1 MDEIKKARQVGDQH
15 PSKPWVWT
23 EYKPGK
29 FDWRPIKGKK
39 ASTDSSG
46 GSEEDDDDNGTSG
59 GAKKTPSKP
68 SSAQIAG
75 AKAKAGKPMDSQ
87 QLLVW
92 AQKTSDDNLL
102 KVANSKNG
110 NAQMRMIAYKQLE
123 SRGFDMT
130 QVDTSGTL
138 GQLMKM
144 TGKTN
149 SKGSN
154 SGFVKFTDADLKNY
168 SVDDKNNAWIKT
180 IDGADLVVSKT
191 SDGKFLAGKYSHDG
205 SEDDEQT
212 FDSLEEAM
220 SAYEEK
226 VAPTNQTASVDI
238 DDDSDGGTDG
248 VNITEKWYLDK
259 SDDRVKKMFNLK
271 TKEGRIKYD
280 QFVYRMKKK
289 EKDYKNPVEVVQDLN
304 EQYLEFL
311 DNDEQ
316 RFMISAGGAGIGK
329 SYGFNKMAEL
339 LNMKPF
345 EEGDSPGDGDYDIF
359 EAPDVNS
366 GKQLLNILKAH
377 NGKIIVFDDND
388 KVLKRADCASVMKKA
403 TATTGKRIVG
413 DPDDIKQNFEFTGR
427 IIIMTNKDLSQLAE
441 NEDTKAIISRAMMVS
456 EIYMTVPE
464 TIEVMESRYQDY
476 EFKQAPRLEDESE
489 DKKEREE
496 ILNLI
501 KKNQKNIDP
510 SQFTTRT
517 FQEILINKRKVDNAN
532 EKRKNPAFASLIG
545 TKNKDWKEVALGVLT
560 KAAMNDFGGDNEDT
574 FEKAEDEELEAA
586 EDLILKGDAT
596 DDGVDYEE
604 SDEEEEM
611 DEVTKAEM
619 LLLGD
624 DYGTF
629 EKAEFSEKQRKKLAK
644 KKEAMPDGS
653 YPIRNA
659 SDLSNAIQAFG
670 RAKNPKATKAWIKKR
685 AKELGKEDMLP
696 ETWKANTNDFF
707 GEDMDLQK
715 AQDILGLGSG
725 IMG

>member
-1 MDEIKKARQVGDQH
+1 MAKKEETIEKAVSRQVGDTH
-15 PSKPWVWT
+15 PNGKWVWT

-39 ASTDSSG
+39 AQQSGDGSSSG
-46 GSEEDDDDNGTSG
+46 GEDD
-59 GAKKTPSKP
+59 GATKKTPSKP
-68 SSAQIAG
+68 SASQIAG
-75 AKAKAGKPMDSQ
+75 AKAKAGKPMNSQ

-110 NAQMRMIAYKQLE
+110 NAQMRKIAYDALE
-123 SRGFDMT
+123 QRGFDMS

-138 GQLMKM
+138 AQIMKM
-144 TGKTN
+144 TGK
-149 SKGSN
+149 KGAAAT
-154 SGFVKFTDADLKNY
+154 SG
-168 SVDDKNNAWIKT
+168 DDDEDTVAT
-180 IDGADLVVSKT
+180 AAEGAD
-191 SDGKFLAGKYSHDG
+191 
-205 SEDDEQT
+205 
-212 FDSLEEAM
+212 
-220 SAYEEK
+220 
-226 VAPTNQTASVDI
+226 VDI
-238 DDDSDGGTDG
+238 DGNEEEDGDPSKPGFQ
-248 VNITEKWYLDK
+248 ITEKWYLDK
-259 SDDRVKKMFNLK
+259 NDDRVKKAFNLK

-280 QFVYRMKKK
+280 QFVYKMKKK

-403 TATTGKRIVG
+403 TATTGRRVVG
-413 DPDDIKQNFEFTGR
+413 DPDDVKQNFEFTGR
-427 IIIMTNKDLSQLAE
+427 IIIMTNKDLAALSE
-441 NEDTKAIISRAMMVS
+441 SEDTKAIISRAMMVS

-476 EFKQAPRLEDESE
+476 EFPSAPRLDDEAA
-489 DKKEREE
+489 DKKERDE
-496 ILNLI
+496 IMNLI

-517 FQEILINKRKVDNAN
+517 FQEILTNKRKVDKAN
-532 EKRKNPAFASLIG
+532 EKRSNPAFAALIG
-545 TKNKDWKEVALGVLT
+545 SKNKDWKEVALGVLT
-560 KAAMNDFGGDNEDT
+560 KAAMNDFGGVEPSDELLKAEEVL
-574 FEKAEDEELEAA
+574 FEKGECPE
-586 EDLILKGDAT
+586 
-596 DDGVDYEE
+596 DDGVDYTVDEP
-604 SDEEEEM
+604 EEEI
-611 DEVTKAEM
+611 
-619 LLLGD
+619 D
-624 DYGTF
+624 DV
-629 EKAEFSEKQRKKLAK
+629 EKAEEVLFDEDDTDIFKADFSEKERKKLAK

-653 YPIRNA
+653 FPIRNT
-659 SDLSNAIQAFG
+659 SDLKNAIQAVG
-670 RAKNPKATKAWIKKR
+670 RAKDPDKAKAWIKKR
-685 AKELGKEDMLP
+685 AKALGKEDLLP
-696 ETWKANTNDFF
+696 DTWKAEDVLNF
-707 GEDMDLQK
+707 GEEDMDLQK
-715 AQDILGLGSG
+715 AESILFSK
-725 IMG
+725 

>member
-1 MDEIKKARQVGDQH
+1 M
-15 PSKPWVWT
+15 
-23 EYKPGK
+23 
-29 FDWRPIKGKK
+29 
-39 ASTDSSG
+39 
-46 GSEEDDDDNGTSG
+46 N
-59 GAKKTPSKP
+59 
-68 SSAQIAG
+68 
-75 AKAKAGKPMDSQ
+75 SQ

-110 NAQMRMIAYKQLE
+110 NAQMRKIAYDALE
-123 SRGFDMT
+123 ARGFDMS

-138 GQLMKM
+138 AQLMKM
-144 TGKTN
+144 TGK
-149 SKGSN
+149 GSPKAPTT
-154 SGFVKFTDADLKNY
+154 G
-168 SVDDKNNAWIKT
+168 DD
-180 IDGADLVVSKT
+180 
-191 SDGKFLAGKYSHDG
+191 
-205 SEDDEQT
+205 DDEVDVADT
-212 FDSLEEAM
+212 NEEA
-220 SAYEEK
+220 E
-226 VAPTNQTASVDI
+226 VDI
-238 DDDSDGGTDG
+238 DDDSDGDSDG
-248 VNITEKWYLDK
+248 IKITEKWYLDK
-259 SDDRVKKMFNLK
+259 NDDRVKKMFNLK

-289 EKDYKNPVEVVQDLN
+289 EKDYKDPVEVVQDLN

-403 TATTGKRIVG
+403 TATTGRRIVG

-427 IIIMTNKDLSQLAE
+427 IIIMTNKDLSQLSE

-464 TIEVMESRYQDY
+464 TIQVMESRYQDY
-476 EFKQAPRLEDESE
+476 EFKQAPRLDDEGE
-489 DKKEREE
+489 DKKERDE
-496 ILNLI
+496 ILSLI

-510 SQFTTRT
+510 AQFTTRT
-517 FQEILINKRKVDNAN
+517 FQEILVNKRKVDNAN
-532 EKRKNPAFASLIG
+532 EKRSNPAFAALIG

-560 KAAMNDFGGDNEDT
+560 KAAMNDIEGSSEDT
-574 FEKAEDEELEAA
+574 FEKGEDDELEKAEDI
-586 EDLILKGDAT
+586 ILGDEFEKGDSA
-596 DDGVDYEE
+596 DDGVDYTVD
-604 SDEEEEM
+604 DEEEEDM
-611 DEVTKAEM
+611 DEVTKAEL

-624 DYGTF
+624 DYGVF
-629 EKAEFSEKQRKKLAK
+629 EKAEFSEKQRKSLAK

-653 YPIRNA
+653 FPIRNT
-659 SDLSNAIQAFG
+659 SDLKNAIQAVG
-670 RAKNPKATKAWIKKR
+670 RAKDQAKAKAWIKKR
-685 AKELGKEDMLP
+685 AKALGKEDLLP
-696 ETWKANTNDFF
+696 DTWKANTNDFF

-715 AQDILGLGSG
+715 AQSILGIGSG

>member
-1 MDEIKKARQVGDQH
+1 MAKKEETIEKAVSRQVGDTH
-15 PSKPWVWT
+15 PNGKWVWT

-39 ASTDSSG
+39 AQQSGDGSSSG
-46 GSEEDDDDNGTSG
+46 GEDD
-59 GAKKTPSKP
+59 GATKKTPSKP
-68 SSAQIAG
+68 SASQIAG
-75 AKAKAGKPMDSQ
+75 AKAKAGKPMNSQ

-110 NAQMRMIAYKQLE
+110 NAQMRKIAYDALE
-123 SRGFDMT
+123 QRGFDMS

-138 GQLMKM
+138 AQLMKM
-144 TGKTN
+144 TGK
-149 SKGSN
+149 KGAAAT
-154 SGFVKFTDADLKNY
+154 SG
-168 SVDDKNNAWIKT
+168 DDDEDTVAT
-180 IDGADLVVSKT
+180 AAEGAD
-191 SDGKFLAGKYSHDG
+191 
-205 SEDDEQT
+205 
-212 FDSLEEAM
+212 
-220 SAYEEK
+220 
-226 VAPTNQTASVDI
+226 VDI
-238 DDDSDGGTDG
+238 DGNEEEDGDPSKPGFQ
-248 VNITEKWYLDK
+248 ITEKWYLDK
-259 SDDRVKKMFNLK
+259 NDDRVKKAFNLK

-280 QFVYRMKKK
+280 QFVYKMKKK

-403 TATTGKRIVG
+403 TATTGRRVVG
-413 DPDDIKQNFEFTGR
+413 DPDDVKQNFEFTGR
-427 IIIMTNKDLSQLAE
+427 IIIMTNKDLAALSE
-441 NEDTKAIISRAMMVS
+441 SEDTKAIISRAMMVS

-476 EFKQAPRLEDESE
+476 EFPSAPRLDDEAA
-489 DKKEREE
+489 DKKERDE
-496 ILNLI
+496 IMNLI

-517 FQEILINKRKVDNAN
+517 FQEILTNKRKVDKAN
-532 EKRKNPAFASLIG
+532 EKRSNPAFAALIG
-545 TKNKDWKEVALGVLT
+545 SKNKDWKEVALGVLT
-560 KAAMNDFGGDNEDT
+560 KAAMNDFGDVEPSDELLKAEEVL
-574 FEKAEDEELEAA
+574 FEKGECPE
-586 EDLILKGDAT
+586 
-596 DDGVDYEE
+596 DDGVDYTVDEP
-604 SDEEEEM
+604 EEEI
-611 DEVTKAEM
+611 
-619 LLLGD
+619 D
-624 DYGTF
+624 DV
-629 EKAEFSEKQRKKLAK
+629 EKAEEVLFDEDDTDIFKADFSEKERKKLAK

-653 YPIRNA
+653 FPIRNT
-659 SDLSNAIQAFG
+659 SDLKNAIQAVG
-670 RAKNPKATKAWIKKR
+670 RAKDPDKAWIKKR
-685 AKELGKEDMLP
+685 AKALGKEDLLP
-696 ETWKANTNDFF
+696 DTWKAEDVLNF
-707 GEDMDLQK
+707 GEEDMDLQK
-715 AQDILGLGSG
+715 AESILFSK
-725 IMG
+725 

>member
-1 MDEIKKARQVGDQH
+1 MANKEETIEKAVSRQVGDTH
-15 PSKPWVWT
+15 PNGKWVWT

-39 ASTDSSG
+39 AQQSGDGSSSG
-46 GSEEDDDDNGTSG
+46 GEDD
-59 GAKKTPSKP
+59 GATKKTPSKP
-68 SSAQIAG
+68 SASQIAG
-75 AKAKAGKPMDSQ
+75 AKAKAGKPMNSQ

-110 NAQMRMIAYKQLE
+110 NAQMRKIAYDALE
-123 SRGFDMT
+123 QRGFDMS

-138 GQLMKM
+138 AQLMKM
-144 TGKTN
+144 TGK
-149 SKGSN
+149 KGAAAT
-154 SGFVKFTDADLKNY
+154 SG
-168 SVDDKNNAWIKT
+168 DDDEDTVAT
-180 IDGADLVVSKT
+180 AAEGAD
-191 SDGKFLAGKYSHDG
+191 
-205 SEDDEQT
+205 
-212 FDSLEEAM
+212 
-220 SAYEEK
+220 
-226 VAPTNQTASVDI
+226 VDI
-238 DDDSDGGTDG
+238 DGNEEEDGDPSKPGFQ
-248 VNITEKWYLDK
+248 ITEKWYLDK
-259 SDDRVKKMFNLK
+259 NDDRVKKAFNLK

-280 QFVYRMKKK
+280 QFVYKMKKK

-403 TATTGKRIVG
+403 TATTGRRVVG
-413 DPDDIKQNFEFTGR
+413 DPDDVKQNFEFTGR
-427 IIIMTNKDLSQLAE
+427 IIIMTNKDLAALSE
-441 NEDTKAIISRAMMVS
+441 SEDTKAIISRAMMVS

-476 EFKQAPRLEDESE
+476 EFPSAPRLDDEAA
-489 DKKEREE
+489 DKKERDE
-496 ILNLI
+496 IMNLI

-517 FQEILINKRKVDNAN
+517 FQEILTNKRKVDKAN
-532 EKRKNPAFASLIG
+532 EKRSNPAFAALIG
-545 TKNKDWKEVALGVLT
+545 SKNKDWKEVALGVLT
-560 KAAMNDFGGDNEDT
+560 KAAMNDFGGVEPSDELLKAEEVL
-574 FEKAEDEELEAA
+574 FEKGECPE
-586 EDLILKGDAT
+586 
-596 DDGVDYEE
+596 DDGVDYTVDEP
-604 SDEEEEM
+604 EEEI
-611 DEVTKAEM
+611 
-619 LLLGD
+619 D
-624 DYGTF
+624 DV
-629 EKAEFSEKQRKKLAK
+629 EKAEEVLFDEDDTDIFKADFSEKERKKLAK

-653 YPIRNA
+653 FPIRNT
-659 SDLSNAIQAFG
+659 SDLKNAIQAVG
-670 RAKNPKATKAWIKKR
+670 RAKDPDKAKAWIKKR
-685 AKELGKEDMLP
+685 AKALGKEDLLP
-696 ETWKANTNDFF
+696 DTWKAEDVLNF
-707 GEDMDLQK
+707 GEEDMDLQK
-715 AQDILGLGSG
+715 AESILFSK
-725 IMG
+725 

>member
-29 FDWRPIKGKK
+29 FDWRPMKGKK
-39 ASTDSSG
+39 ATTASSDDDSG
-46 GSEEDDDDNGTSG
+46 DDDNA
-59 GAKKTPSKP
+59 GATKKTPSKP
-68 SSAQIAG
+68 SAAQVAG
-75 AKAKAGKPMDSQ
+75 AKAKAGKPMNSQ

-110 NAQMRMIAYKQLE
+110 NAQMRKIAYDALE
-123 SRGFDMT
+123 QRGFDMS

-138 GQLMKM
+138 AQLMKM
-144 TGKTN
+144 TGK
-149 SKGSN
+149 GSPKAPTT
-154 SGFVKFTDADLKNY
+154 G
-168 SVDDKNNAWIKT
+168 DD
-180 IDGADLVVSKT
+180 
-191 SDGKFLAGKYSHDG
+191 
-205 SEDDEQT
+205 DDEVDVADT
-212 FDSLEEAM
+212 NEEA
-220 SAYEEK
+220 E
-226 VAPTNQTASVDI
+226 VDI
-238 DDDSDGGTDG
+238 DDDSDGDSDG
-248 VNITEKWYLDK
+248 IKITEKWYLDK
-259 SDDRVKKMFNLK
+259 NDDRVKKMFNLK

-289 EKDYKNPVEVVQDLN
+289 EKDYKDPVEVVQDLN

-403 TATTGKRIVG
+403 TATTGRRIVG

-427 IIIMTNKDLSQLAE
+427 IIIMTNKDLSQLSE

-464 TIEVMESRYQDY
+464 TIQVMESRYQDY
-476 EFKQAPRLEDESE
+476 EFKQAPRLDDEGE
-489 DKKEREE
+489 DKKERDE
-496 ILNLI
+496 ILSLI

-510 SQFTTRT
+510 AQFTTRT
-517 FQEILINKRKVDNAN
+517 FQEILVNKRKVDNAN
-532 EKRKNPAFASLIG
+532 EKRSNPAFAALIG

-560 KAAMNDFGGDNEDT
+560 KAAVNDIEGSSEDT
-574 FEKAEDEELEAA
+574 FEKGEDDELEKAEDI
-586 EDLILKGDAT
+586 ILGDEFEKGDSA
-596 DDGVDYEE
+596 DDGVDYTVD
-604 SDEEEEM
+604 DEEEEDM
-611 DEVTKAEM
+611 DEVTKAEL

-624 DYGTF
+624 DYGVF
-629 EKAEFSEKQRKKLAK
+629 EKAEFSEKQRKSLAK

-653 YPIRNA
+653 FPIRNT
-659 SDLSNAIQAFG
+659 SDLKNAIQAVG
-670 RAKNPKATKAWIKKR
+670 RAKDQAKAKAWIKKR
-685 AKELGKEDMLP
+685 AKALGKEDLLP
-696 ETWKANTNDFF
+696 DTWKANTNDFF

-715 AQDILGLGSG
+715 AQSILGIGSG

>member
-1 MDEIKKARQVGDQH
+1 MDEIKKARQVGDTH

-29 FDWRPIKGKK
+29 FDWRPIKNKK
-39 ASTDSSG
+39 QASGSSSG
-46 GSEEDDDDNGTSG
+46 SEDDDDNASGG

-68 SSAQIAG
+68 SAQQIAN
-75 AKAKAGKPMDSQ
+75 AKAQGGKAMNSQ
-87 QLLVW
+87 QLVVW

-110 NAQMRMIAYKQLE
+110 NAQMRKIAYDALE
-123 SRGFDMT
+123 SRGFDMS

-138 GQLMKM
+138 AQLMKM
-144 TGKTN
+144 TGKKSSSSTAT
-149 SKGSN
+149 G
-154 SGFVKFTDADLKNY
+154 TD
-168 SVDDKNNAWIKT
+168 DD
-180 IDGADLVVSKT
+180 
-191 SDGKFLAGKYSHDG
+191 
-205 SEDDEQT
+205 EDD
-212 FDSLEEAM
+212 
-220 SAYEEK
+220 
-226 VAPTNQTASVDI
+226 VAPTNQYASVDI
-238 DDDSDGGTDG
+238 DDDADEGGTDG
-248 VNITEKWYLDK
+248 TKITEKWYLDK
-259 SDDRVKKMFNLK
+259 NDDRVKKMFNLK

-289 EKDYKNPVEVVQDLN
+289 EKDYKDPVEVVQDLN

-427 IIIMTNKDLSQLAE
+427 IIIMTNKDLAQLSE
-441 NEDTKAIISRAMMVS
+441 SEDTKAIISRAMMVS

-464 TIEVMESRYQDY
+464 TIQVMESRYQDY
-476 EFKQAPRLEDESE
+476 EFKQAPRLEDENE
-489 DKKEREE
+489 DKKERDE

-532 EKRKNPAFASLIG
+532 EKRSNPAFAALIG
-545 TKNKDWKEVALGVLT
+545 SKQKDWKEVALGVLT
-560 KAAMNDFGGDNEDT
+560 KAAMNDFGEAEET
-574 FEKAEDEELEAA
+574 FEKAESEELEQA
-586 EDLILKGDAT
+586 EDLLLKGEAE
-596 DDGVDYEE
+596 DDGVDYTK
-604 SDEEEEM
+604 DEPK
-611 DEVTKAEM
+611 DEDDEFSKAEE

-624 DYGTF
+624 II
-629 EKAEFSEKQRKKLAK
+629 KADFSEKERKKLAK

-670 RAKNPKATKAWIKKR
+670 RAKDPAKTKAWIKKR
-685 AKELGKEDMLP
+685 AKALGKEDMLP
-696 ETWKANTNDFF
+696 DTWKADTTDFF

-715 AQDILGLGSG
+715 AEMLLFGRGGG

>member
-29 FDWRPIKGKK
+29 FDWRPIKNKQQTSG
-39 ASTDSSG
+39 SSG
-46 GSEEDDDDNGTSG
+46 GSGDDDDNAG
-59 GAKKTPSKP
+59 GSSTKTPSKP
-68 SSAQIAG
+68 SAQQIAN
-75 AKAKAGKPMDSQ
+75 AKAKGQGKPMNSQ
-87 QLLVW
+87 QLAAW

-110 NAQMRMIAYKQLE
+110 NAQMRKIAYDALE
-123 SRGFDMT
+123 ARGFDMSK
-130 QVDTSGTL
+130 VDTSGTL
-138 GQLMKM
+138 AQLMKM
-144 TGKTN
+144 TGKG
-149 SKGSN
+149 KP
-154 SGFVKFTDADLKNY
+154 A
-168 SVDDKNNAWIKT
+168 NASA
-180 IDGADLVVSKT
+180 GAD
-191 SDGKFLAGKYSHDG
+191 
-205 SEDDEQT
+205 DDE
-212 FDSLEEAM
+212 DV
-220 SAYEEK
+220 
-226 VAPTNQTASVDI
+226 VAPTNRTASVDI
-238 DDDSDGGTDG
+238 DDNSDGDSDGTK
-248 VNITEKWYLDK
+248 ITEKWYLDK
-259 SDDRVKKMFNLK
+259 NDDRVKKMFNLK

-289 EKDYKNPVEVVQDLN
+289 EKDYKDPVEVVQDLN

-427 IIIMTNKDLSQLAE
+427 IIIMTNKDLAQLSE
-441 NEDTKAIISRAMMVS
+441 SEDTKAIISRAMMVS

-464 TIEVMESRYQDY
+464 TIQVMESRYQDY
-476 EFKQAPRLEDESE
+476 EFKQAPRLEDEGD
-489 DKKEREE
+489 DKKERDE

-510 SQFTTRT
+510 AQFTTRT

-532 EKRKNPAFASLIG
+532 EKRSNPAFAALIG
-545 TKNKDWKEVALGVLT
+545 SKKKDWKEVALGVLT
-560 KAAMNDFGGDNEDT
+560 KAAMNDFGEAEDT
-574 FEKAEDEELEAA
+574 FEKAEELEAA
-586 EDLILKGDAT
+586 EELLLKGDAA
-596 DDGVDYEE
+596 DDGVDYTQ
-604 SDEEEEM
+604 DEPD
-611 DEVTKAEM
+611 DEDDEFRKAEE

-624 DYGTF
+624 II
-629 EKAEFSEKQRKKLAK
+629 KADFSEKERKKLAK
-644 KKEAMPDGS
+644 KKEAMPDGA

-670 RAKNPKATKAWIKKR
+670 RAKNPEKTKAWIKKR

-696 ETWKANTNDFF
+696 DTWKADTTDFY

-715 AQDILGLGSG
+715 AEMILFGRGGG

>member
-1 MDEIKKARQVGDQH
+1 MAKKEETIEKAVSRQVGDTH
-15 PSKPWVWT
+15 PNGKWVWT

-39 ASTDSSG
+39 AQQSGDGSSSG
-46 GSEEDDDDNGTSG
+46 GEDD
-59 GAKKTPSKP
+59 GATKKTPSKP
-68 SSAQIAG
+68 SASQIAG
-75 AKAKAGKPMDSQ
+75 AKAKAGKPMNSQ

-110 NAQMRMIAYKQLE
+110 NAQMRKIAYDALE
-123 SRGFDMT
+123 QRGFDMS

-138 GQLMKM
+138 AQLMKM
-144 TGKTN
+144 TGK
-149 SKGSN
+149 KGAAATS
-154 SGFVKFTDADLKNY
+154 
-168 SVDDKNNAWIKT
+168 DDDDEDTVAT
-180 IDGADLVVSKT
+180 AAEGAD
-191 SDGKFLAGKYSHDG
+191 
-205 SEDDEQT
+205 
-212 FDSLEEAM
+212 
-220 SAYEEK
+220 
-226 VAPTNQTASVDI
+226 VDI
-238 DDDSDGGTDG
+238 DGNEEEDGDPSKPGFQ
-248 VNITEKWYLDK
+248 ITEKWYLDK
-259 SDDRVKKMFNLK
+259 NDDRVKKAFNLK

-280 QFVYRMKKK
+280 QFVYKMKKK

-403 TATTGKRIVG
+403 TATTGRRVVG
-413 DPDDIKQNFEFTGR
+413 DPDDVKQNFEFTGR
-427 IIIMTNKDLSQLAE
+427 IIIMTNKDLAALSE
-441 NEDTKAIISRAMMVS
+441 SEDTKAIISRAMMVS

-476 EFKQAPRLEDESE
+476 EFPSAPRLDDEAA
-489 DKKEREE
+489 DKKERDE
-496 ILNLI
+496 IMNLI

-517 FQEILINKRKVDNAN
+517 FQEILTNKRKVDKAN
-532 EKRKNPAFASLIG
+532 EKRANPAFAALIG
-545 TKNKDWKEVALGVLT
+545 SKNKDWKEVALGVLT
-560 KAAMNDFGGDNEDT
+560 KAAMNDFGGVEPSDELLKAEEVL
-574 FEKAEDEELEAA
+574 FEKGECPE
-586 EDLILKGDAT
+586 
-596 DDGVDYEE
+596 DDGVDYTVDEP
-604 SDEEEEM
+604 EEEI
-611 DEVTKAEM
+611 
-619 LLLGD
+619 D
-624 DYGTF
+624 DV
-629 EKAEFSEKQRKKLAK
+629 EKAEEVLFDEDYTDIFKADFSEKERKKLAK

-653 YPIRNA
+653 FPIRNT
-659 SDLSNAIQAFG
+659 SDLKNAIQAVG
-670 RAKNPKATKAWIKKR
+670 RAKDPDKAKAWIKKR
-685 AKELGKEDMLP
+685 AKALGKEDLLP
-696 ETWKANTNDFF
+696 DTWKAEDVLNF
-707 GEDMDLQK
+707 GEEDMDLQK
-715 AQDILGLGSG
+715 AESILFSK
-725 IMG
+725 

>member
-29 FDWRPIKGKK
+29 FDWRPMKGKK
-39 ASTDSSG
+39 ATTASSDGDSG
-46 GSEEDDDDNGTSG
+46 DDDNA
-59 GAKKTPSKP
+59 GATKKTPSKP
-68 SSAQIAG
+68 SAAQVAG
-75 AKAKAGKPMDSQ
+75 AKAKDGKPMNSQ

-110 NAQMRMIAYKQLE
+110 NAQMRKIAYDALE
-123 SRGFDMT
+123 QRGFDMS

-138 GQLMKM
+138 AQLMKM
-144 TGKTN
+144 TGK
-149 SKGSN
+149 GSPKAPTT
-154 SGFVKFTDADLKNY
+154 GD
-168 SVDDKNNAWIKT
+168 
-180 IDGADLVVSKT
+180 
-191 SDGKFLAGKYSHDG
+191 
-205 SEDDEQT
+205 DDEVDVADT
-212 FDSLEEAM
+212 NEEA
-220 SAYEEK
+220 E
-226 VAPTNQTASVDI
+226 VDI
-238 DDDSDGGTDG
+238 DDDSDGDSDG
-248 VNITEKWYLDK
+248 IKITEKWYLDK
-259 SDDRVKKMFNLK
+259 NDDRVKKMFNLK

-289 EKDYKNPVEVVQDLN
+289 EKDYKDPVEVVQDLN

-403 TATTGKRIVG
+403 TATTGRRIVG

-427 IIIMTNKDLSQLAE
+427 IIIMTNKDLSQLSE

-464 TIEVMESRYQDY
+464 TIQVMESRYQDY
-476 EFKQAPRLEDESE
+476 EFKQAPRLDDEGE
-489 DKKEREE
+489 DKKERDE
-496 ILNLI
+496 ILSLI

-510 SQFTTRT
+510 AQFTTRT
-517 FQEILINKRKVDNAN
+517 FQEILVNKRKVDNAN
-532 EKRKNPAFASLIG
+532 EKRSNPAFAALIG

-560 KAAMNDFGGDNEDT
+560 KAAVNDIEGSSEDT
-574 FEKAEDEELEAA
+574 FEKGEDDELEKAEDI
-586 EDLILKGDAT
+586 ILGDEFKKGDSA
-596 DDGVDYEE
+596 DDGVDYTVDDD
-604 SDEEEEM
+604 DEENM
-611 DEVTKAEM
+611 DEVTKAEL

-624 DYGTF
+624 DYGVF
-629 EKAEFSEKQRKKLAK
+629 EKAEFSEKQRKSLAK

-653 YPIRNA
+653 FPIRNT
-659 SDLSNAIQAFG
+659 SDLKNAIQAVG
-670 RAKNPKATKAWIKKR
+670 RAKDPAKAKAWIKKR
-685 AKELGKEDMLP
+685 AKALGKEDLLP
-696 ETWKANTNDFF
+696 DTWKANTNDFF

-715 AQDILGLGSG
+715 AQSILGIGSG

>member
-1 MDEIKKARQVGDQH
+1 MAKKEETIEKAVSRQVGDTH
-15 PSKPWVWT
+15 PNGKWVWT

-39 ASTDSSG
+39 AQQSGDGSSSG
-46 GSEEDDDDNGTSG
+46 GEDD
-59 GAKKTPSKP
+59 GATKKTPSKP
-68 SSAQIAG
+68 SASQIAG
-75 AKAKAGKPMDSQ
+75 AKAKAGKPMNSQ

-110 NAQMRMIAYKQLE
+110 NAQMRKIAYDALE
-123 SRGFDMT
+123 QRGFDMS

-138 GQLMKM
+138 AQLMKM
-144 TGKTN
+144 TGK
-149 SKGSN
+149 KGAAAT
-154 SGFVKFTDADLKNY
+154 SG
-168 SVDDKNNAWIKT
+168 DDDEDTVAT
-180 IDGADLVVSKT
+180 AAEGAD
-191 SDGKFLAGKYSHDG
+191 
-205 SEDDEQT
+205 
-212 FDSLEEAM
+212 
-220 SAYEEK
+220 
-226 VAPTNQTASVDI
+226 VDI
-238 DDDSDGGTDG
+238 DGNEEEDGDPSKPGFQ
-248 VNITEKWYLDK
+248 ITEKWYLDK
-259 SDDRVKKMFNLK
+259 NDDRVKKAFNLK

-280 QFVYRMKKK
+280 QFVYKMKKK

-403 TATTGKRIVG
+403 TATTGRRVVG
-413 DPDDIKQNFEFTGR
+413 DPDDVKQNFEFTGR
-427 IIIMTNKDLSQLAE
+427 IIIMTNKDLAALSE
-441 NEDTKAIISRAMMVS
+441 SEDTKAIISRAMMVS

-476 EFKQAPRLEDESE
+476 EFPSAPRLDDEAA
-489 DKKEREE
+489 DKKERDE
-496 ILNLI
+496 IMNLI

-517 FQEILINKRKVDNAN
+517 FQEILTNKRKVDKAN
-532 EKRKNPAFASLIG
+532 EKRSNPAFAALIG
-545 TKNKDWKEVALGVLT
+545 NKNKDWKEVALGVLT
-560 KAAMNDFGGDNEDT
+560 KAAMNDFGGVEPSDELLKAEEVL
-574 FEKAEDEELEAA
+574 FEKGECPE
-586 EDLILKGDAT
+586 
-596 DDGVDYEE
+596 DDGVDYTVDEP
-604 SDEEEEM
+604 EEEI
-611 DEVTKAEM
+611 
-619 LLLGD
+619 D
-624 DYGTF
+624 DV
-629 EKAEFSEKQRKKLAK
+629 EKAEEVLFDEDDTDIFKADFSEKERKKLAK

-653 YPIRNA
+653 FPIRNT
-659 SDLSNAIQAFG
+659 SDLKNAIQDVG
-670 RAKNPKATKAWIKKR
+670 RAKDPDKAKAWIKKR
-685 AKELGKEDMLP
+685 AKALGKEDLLP
-696 ETWKANTNDFF
+696 DTWKAEDVLNF
-707 GEDMDLQK
+707 GEEDMDLQK
-715 AQDILGLGSG
+715 AESILFSK
-725 IMG
+725 

>member
-29 FDWRPIKGKK
+29 FDWRPMKGKK
-39 ASTDSSG
+39 ATTASSG
-46 GSEEDDDDNGTSG
+46 DSGDDDDSA
-59 GAKKTPSKP
+59 GATKKTPSKP
-68 SSAQIAG
+68 SASQIAG

-87 QLLVW
+87 KLVTW
-92 AQKTSDDNLL
+92 AAQTSDDNLL

-144 TGKTN
+144 TGKGNPKAATT
-149 SKGSN
+149 G
-154 SGFVKFTDADLKNY
+154 D
-168 SVDDKNNAWIKT
+168 
-180 IDGADLVVSKT
+180 
-191 SDGKFLAGKYSHDG
+191 
-205 SEDDEQT
+205 DDEVDVADT
-212 FDSLEEAM
+212 NEEAD
-220 SAYEEK
+220 
-226 VAPTNQTASVDI
+226 VDI

-248 VNITEKWYLDK
+248 VKITEKWYLDK
-259 SDDRVKKMFNLK
+259 NDDRVKKMFNLK

-289 EKDYKNPVEVVQDLN
+289 EKDYKDPVEVVQDLN

-403 TATTGKRIVG
+403 TATTGRRIVG

-427 IIIMTNKDLSQLAE
+427 IIIMTNKDLSQLSE
-441 NEDTKAIISRAMMVS
+441 NEDTKVIISRAMMVS

-476 EFKQAPRLEDESE
+476 EFKQAPRLDDEAD
-489 DKKEREE
+489 DKKERDE

-510 SQFTTRT
+510 AQFTTRT
-517 FQEILINKRKVDNAN
+517 FQEILVNKRKVDNAN
-532 EKRKNPAFASLIG
+532 EKRSNPAFAALIG

-560 KAAMNDFGGDNEDT
+560 KAAMNEFGSSSDDE
-574 FEKAEDEELEAA
+574 FEKAEEIIFSDDFE
-586 EDLILKGDAT
+586 KGDSA
-596 DDGVDYEE
+596 DDGVDYTV
-604 SDEEEEM
+604 DDYDDDEEM
-611 DEVTKAEM
+611 DEVTKAEL

-624 DYGTF
+624 EYGTF
-629 EKAEFSEKQRKKLAK
+629 EKADFTEKERKKLAK

-653 YPIRNA
+653 FPIRNT
-659 SDLSNAIQAFG
+659 SDLKNAIQAVG
-670 RAKNPKATKAWIKKR
+670 RAKDPAKAKAWIKKR
-685 AKELGKEDMLP
+685 AKALGKEDLLP
-696 ETWKANTNDFF
+696 DTWKADTNDFF

-715 AQDILGLGSG
+715 AQSILGIVSG

>member
-1 MDEIKKARQVGDQH
+1 MAKKEETIEKAVSRQVGDTH
-15 PSKPWVWT
+15 PNGKWVWT

-39 ASTDSSG
+39 AQQSGDGSSSG
-46 GSEEDDDDNGTSG
+46 GEDD
-59 GAKKTPSKP
+59 GATKKTPSKP
-68 SSAQIAG
+68 SASQIAG
-75 AKAKAGKPMDSQ
+75 AKAKAGKPMNSQ

-110 NAQMRMIAYKQLE
+110 NAQMRKIAYDALE
-123 SRGFDMT
+123 QRGFDMS

-138 GQLMKM
+138 AQLMKM
-144 TGKTN
+144 TGK
-149 SKGSN
+149 KGAAAT
-154 SGFVKFTDADLKNY
+154 SG
-168 SVDDKNNAWIKT
+168 DDDEDTVAT
-180 IDGADLVVSKT
+180 AAEGAD
-191 SDGKFLAGKYSHDG
+191 
-205 SEDDEQT
+205 
-212 FDSLEEAM
+212 
-220 SAYEEK
+220 
-226 VAPTNQTASVDI
+226 VDI
-238 DDDSDGGTDG
+238 DGNEEEDGDPSKPGFQ
-248 VNITEKWYLDK
+248 ITEKWYLDK
-259 SDDRVKKMFNLK
+259 NDDRVKKAFNLK

-280 QFVYRMKKK
+280 QFVYKMKKK

-403 TATTGKRIVG
+403 TATTGRRVVG
-413 DPDDIKQNFEFTGR
+413 DPDDVKQNFEFTGR
-427 IIIMTNKDLSQLAE
+427 IIIMTNKDLAALSESE
-441 NEDTKAIISRAMMVS
+441 NTKAIISRAMMVS

-476 EFKQAPRLEDESE
+476 EFPSAPRLDDEAA
-489 DKKEREE
+489 DKKERDE
-496 ILNLI
+496 IMNLI

-517 FQEILINKRKVDNAN
+517 FQEILTNKRKVDKAN
-532 EKRKNPAFASLIG
+532 EKRSNPAFAALIG
-545 TKNKDWKEVALGVLT
+545 SKNKDWKEVALGVLT
-560 KAAMNDFGGDNEDT
+560 KAAMNDFGGVEPSDELLKAEEVL
-574 FEKAEDEELEAA
+574 FEKGECPE
-586 EDLILKGDAT
+586 
-596 DDGVDYEE
+596 DDGVDYTVDEP
-604 SDEEEEM
+604 EEEI
-611 DEVTKAEM
+611 
-619 LLLGD
+619 D
-624 DYGTF
+624 DV
-629 EKAEFSEKQRKKLAK
+629 EKAEEVLFDEDDTDIFKADFSEKERKKLAK

-653 YPIRNA
+653 FPIRNT
-659 SDLSNAIQAFG
+659 SDLKNAIQAVG
-670 RAKNPKATKAWIKKR
+670 RAKDPDKAKAWIKKR
-685 AKELGKEDMLP
+685 AKALGKEDLLP
-696 ETWKANTNDFF
+696 DTWKAEDVLNF
-707 GEDMDLQK
+707 GEEDMDLQK
-715 AQDILGLGSG
+715 AESILFSK
-725 IMG
+725 

>member
-1 MDEIKKARQVGDQH
+1 MDEIKKAHQVGDQH

-39 ASTDSSG
+39 ATTASSG
-46 GSEEDDDDNGTSG
+46 DSGDDDDSA
-59 GAKKTPSKP
+59 GATKKTPSKP
-68 SSAQIAG
+68 SASQIAG

-87 QLLVW
+87 KLVTW
-92 AQKTSDDNLL
+92 AAQTSDDNLL

-144 TGKTN
+144 TGKGNPKAAKTGDDDDVDVADTN
-149 SKGSN
+149 
-154 SGFVKFTDADLKNY
+154 
-168 SVDDKNNAWIKT
+168 
-180 IDGADLVVSKT
+180 
-191 SDGKFLAGKYSHDG
+191 
-205 SEDDEQT
+205 
-212 FDSLEEAM
+212 EEAD
-220 SAYEEK
+220 
-226 VAPTNQTASVDI
+226 VDI

-248 VNITEKWYLDK
+248 VKITEKWYLDK
-259 SDDRVKKMFNLK
+259 NDDRVKKMFNLK

-289 EKDYKNPVEVVQDLN
+289 EKDYKDPVEVVQDLN

-403 TATTGKRIVG
+403 TATTGRRIVG

-427 IIIMTNKDLSQLAE
+427 IIIMTNKDLSQLSE

-476 EFKQAPRLEDESE
+476 EFKQAPRLDDENE
-489 DKKEREE
+489 DKKERDE

-510 SQFTTRT
+510 AQFTTRT
-517 FQEILINKRKVDNAN
+517 FQEILVNKRKVDNAN
-532 EKRKNPAFASLIG
+532 EKRSNPAFAALIG

-560 KAAMNDFGGDNEDT
+560 KAAMNDFGSSSDDE
-574 FEKAEDEELEAA
+574 FEKAEEIIFNDDFE
-586 EDLILKGDAT
+586 KGDSA
-596 DDGVDYEE
+596 DDGVDYTV
-604 SDEEEEM
+604 DDYDDDEEM
-611 DEVTKAEM
+611 DEVTKAE
-619 LLLGD
+619 LLILGD
-624 DYGTF
+624 EYGTF
-629 EKAEFSEKQRKKLAK
+629 EKADFTEKERKKLAK

-653 YPIRNA
+653 FPIRNT
-659 SDLSNAIQAFG
+659 SDLKNAIQALG
-670 RAKNPKATKAWIKKR
+670 RAKDPEKAKAWIKKR
-685 AKELGKEDMLP
+685 AKALGKEDLLP
-696 ETWKANTNDFF
+696 DTWKADTNDFF

-715 AQDILGLGSG
+715 AQSILGIGSG

>member
-1 MDEIKKARQVGDQH
+1 MAKKEETIEKAVSRQVGDTH
-15 PSKPWVWT
+15 PNGKWVWT

-39 ASTDSSG
+39 AQQSGDGSSSG
-46 GSEEDDDDNGTSG
+46 GEDD
-59 GAKKTPSKP
+59 GATKKTPSKP
-68 SSAQIAG
+68 SASQIAG
-75 AKAKAGKPMDSQ
+75 AKAKAGKPMNSQ

-110 NAQMRMIAYKQLE
+110 NAQMRKIAYDALE
-123 SRGFDMT
+123 QRGFDMS

-138 GQLMKM
+138 AQLMKM
-144 TGKTN
+144 TGKGGANT
-149 SKGSN
+149 ST
-154 SGFVKFTDADLKNY
+154 SGD
-168 SVDDKNNAWIKT
+168 
-180 IDGADLVVSKT
+180 
-191 SDGKFLAGKYSHDG
+191 
-205 SEDDEQT
+205 DDE
-212 FDSLEEAM
+212 DV
-220 SAYEEK
+220 
-226 VAPTNQTASVDI
+226 VADTNDDATVDI

-248 VNITEKWYLDK
+248 NKITEKWYLDRN
-259 SDDRVKKMFNLK
+259 DDRVKKAFNLK

-280 QFVYRMKKK
+280 QFVYKMKKK

-403 TATTGKRIVG
+403 TATTGRRVVG
-413 DPDDIKQNFEFTGR
+413 DPDDVKQNFEFTGR
-427 IIIMTNKDLSQLAE
+427 IIIMTNKDLAALSE
-441 NEDTKAIISRAMMVS
+441 SEDTKAIISRAMMVS

-476 EFKQAPRLEDESE
+476 EFPSAPRLDDEAA
-489 DKKEREE
+489 DKKERDE
-496 ILNLI
+496 IMNLI

-517 FQEILINKRKVDNAN
+517 FQEILTNKRKVDKAN
-532 EKRKNPAFASLIG
+532 EKRSNPAFAALIG
-545 TKNKDWKEVALGVLT
+545 NKNKDWKEVALGVLT
-560 KAAMNDFGGDNEDT
+560 KAAMNDFGGVEPSDELLKAEEVL
-574 FEKAEDEELEAA
+574 FEKGECPE
-586 EDLILKGDAT
+586 
-596 DDGVDYEE
+596 DDGVDYTVDEP
-604 SDEEEEM
+604 EEEEI
-611 DEVTKAEM
+611 
-619 LLLGD
+619 D
-624 DYGTF
+624 DV
-629 EKAEFSEKQRKKLAK
+629 EKAEEVLFDEDETDIFKADFSEKERKKLAK
-644 KKEAMPDGS
+644 KKEALPDGS
-653 YPIRNA
+653 FPIRNT
-659 SDLSNAIQAFG
+659 SDLKNAIQAIG
-670 RAKNPKATKAWIKKR
+670 RAKDPTKAKAWIKKR
-685 AKELGKEDMLP
+685 AKALGKEDLLP
-696 ETWKANTNDFF
+696 DTWKAEDVLNF
-707 GEDMDLQK
+707 GEEDMDLQK
-715 AQDILGLGSG
+715 AESILFSK
-725 IMG
+725 

>member
-1 MDEIKKARQVGDQH
+1 MAKKEETIEKAVSRQVGDTH
-15 PSKPWVWT
+15 PNGKWVWT

-39 ASTDSSG
+39 AQQSGDGSSSG
-46 GSEEDDDDNGTSG
+46 GEDDAT
-59 GAKKTPSKP
+59 KKTPSKP
-68 SSAQIAG
+68 SASQIAG
-75 AKAKAGKPMDSQ
+75 AKAKAGKPMNSQ

-110 NAQMRMIAYKQLE
+110 NAQMRKIAYDALE
-123 SRGFDMT
+123 QRGFDMS

-138 GQLMKM
+138 AQLMKM
-144 TGKTN
+144 TGK
-149 SKGSN
+149 KGAAAT
-154 SGFVKFTDADLKNY
+154 SG
-168 SVDDKNNAWIKT
+168 DDDEDTVAT
-180 IDGADLVVSKT
+180 AAEGAD
-191 SDGKFLAGKYSHDG
+191 
-205 SEDDEQT
+205 
-212 FDSLEEAM
+212 
-220 SAYEEK
+220 
-226 VAPTNQTASVDI
+226 VDI
-238 DDDSDGGTDG
+238 DGNEEEDGDPSKPGFQ
-248 VNITEKWYLDK
+248 ITEKWYLDK
-259 SDDRVKKMFNLK
+259 NDDRVKKAFNLK

-280 QFVYRMKKK
+280 QFVYKMKKK

-403 TATTGKRIVG
+403 TATTGRRVVG
-413 DPDDIKQNFEFTGR
+413 DPDDVKQNFEFTGR
-427 IIIMTNKDLSQLAE
+427 IIIMTNKDLAALSE
-441 NEDTKAIISRAMMVS
+441 SEDTKAIISRAMMVS

-476 EFKQAPRLEDESE
+476 EFPSAPRLDDEAA
-489 DKKEREE
+489 DKKERDE
-496 ILNLI
+496 IMNLI

-517 FQEILINKRKVDNAN
+517 FQEILTNKRKVDKAN
-532 EKRKNPAFASLIG
+532 EKRSNPAFAALIG
-545 TKNKDWKEVALGVLT
+545 SKNKDWKEVALGVLT
-560 KAAMNDFGGDNEDT
+560 KAAMNDFGGVEPSDELLKAEEVL
-574 FEKAEDEELEAA
+574 FEKGECPE
-586 EDLILKGDAT
+586 
-596 DDGVDYEE
+596 DDGVDYTVDEP
-604 SDEEEEM
+604 EEEI
-611 DEVTKAEM
+611 
-619 LLLGD
+619 D
-624 DYGTF
+624 DV
-629 EKAEFSEKQRKKLAK
+629 EKAEEVLFDEDDTDIFKADFSEKERKKLAK

-653 YPIRNA
+653 FPIRNT
-659 SDLSNAIQAFG
+659 SDLKNAIQAVG
-670 RAKNPKATKAWIKKR
+670 RAKDPDKAKAWIKKR
-685 AKELGKEDMLP
+685 AKALGKEDLLP
-696 ETWKANTNDFF
+696 DTWKAEDVLNF
-707 GEDMDLQK
+707 GEEDMDLQK
-715 AQDILGLGSG
+715 AESILFSK
-725 IMG
+725 

>member
-1 MDEIKKARQVGDQH
+1 MAKKEETIEKAVSRQVGDTH
-15 PSKPWVWT
+15 PNGKWVWT

-39 ASTDSSG
+39 AQQSGDGSSSG
-46 GSEEDDDDNGTSG
+46 GEDD
-59 GAKKTPSKP
+59 GATKKTPSKP
-68 SSAQIAG
+68 SASQIAG
-75 AKAKAGKPMDSQ
+75 AKAKAGKPMNSQ

-110 NAQMRMIAYKQLE
+110 NAQMRKIAYDALE
-123 SRGFDMT
+123 QRGFDMS

-138 GQLMKM
+138 AQLMKM
-144 TGKTN
+144 TGK
-149 SKGSN
+149 KGAAAT
-154 SGFVKFTDADLKNY
+154 SGD
-168 SVDDKNNAWIKT
+168 
-180 IDGADLVVSKT
+180 
-191 SDGKFLAGKYSHDG
+191 
-205 SEDDEQT
+205 DDEDT
-212 FDSLEEAM
+212 VATAAEEAD
-220 SAYEEK
+220 
-226 VAPTNQTASVDI
+226 VDI
-238 DDDSDGGTDG
+238 DGNEEEDGDPSKPGFQ
-248 VNITEKWYLDK
+248 ITEKWYLDK
-259 SDDRVKKMFNLK
+259 NDDRVKKAFNLK

-280 QFVYRMKKK
+280 QFVYKMKKK

-403 TATTGKRIVG
+403 TATTGRRVVG
-413 DPDDIKQNFEFTGR
+413 DPDDVKQNFEFTGR
-427 IIIMTNKDLSQLAE
+427 IIIMTNKDLAALSE
-441 NEDTKAIISRAMMVS
+441 SEDTKAIISRAMMVS

-476 EFKQAPRLEDESE
+476 EFPSAPRLDDEAA
-489 DKKEREE
+489 DKKERDE
-496 ILNLI
+496 IMNLI

-517 FQEILINKRKVDNAN
+517 FQEILTNKRKVDKAN
-532 EKRKNPAFASLIG
+532 EKRSNPAFAALIG
-545 TKNKDWKEVALGVLT
+545 SKNKDWKEVALGVLT
-560 KAAMNDFGGDNEDT
+560 KAAMNDFGGVEPSDELLKAEEVL
-574 FEKAEDEELEAA
+574 FEKGECPE
-586 EDLILKGDAT
+586 
-596 DDGVDYEE
+596 DDGVDYTVDEP
-604 SDEEEEM
+604 EEEI
-611 DEVTKAEM
+611 
-619 LLLGD
+619 D
-624 DYGTF
+624 DV
-629 EKAEFSEKQRKKLAK
+629 EKAEEVLFDEDDTDIFKADFSEKERKKLAK

-653 YPIRNA
+653 FPIRNT
-659 SDLSNAIQAFG
+659 SDLKNAIQAVG
-670 RAKNPKATKAWIKKR
+670 RAKDPDKAKAWIKKR
-685 AKELGKEDMLP
+685 AKALGKEDLLP
-696 ETWKANTNDFF
+696 DTWKAEDVLNF
-707 GEDMDLQK
+707 GEEDMDLQK
-715 AQDILGLGSG
+715 AESILFSK
-725 IMG
+725 

>member
-1 MDEIKKARQVGDQH
+1 MAKKEETIEKAVSRQVGDTH
-15 PSKPWVWT
+15 PNGKWVWT

-39 ASTDSSG
+39 AQQSGDGSSSG
-46 GSEEDDDDNGTSG
+46 GEDD
-59 GAKKTPSKP
+59 GATKKTPSKP
-68 SSAQIAG
+68 SASQIAG
-75 AKAKAGKPMDSQ
+75 AKAKAGKPMNSQ

-110 NAQMRMIAYKQLE
+110 NAQMRKIAYDALE
-123 SRGFDMT
+123 QRGFDMS

-138 GQLMKM
+138 AQLMKM
-144 TGKTN
+144 TGK
-149 SKGSN
+149 KGAAAT
-154 SGFVKFTDADLKNY
+154 SG
-168 SVDDKNNAWIKT
+168 DDDEDTVAT
-180 IDGADLVVSKT
+180 AAEGAD
-191 SDGKFLAGKYSHDG
+191 
-205 SEDDEQT
+205 
-212 FDSLEEAM
+212 
-220 SAYEEK
+220 
-226 VAPTNQTASVDI
+226 VDI
-238 DDDSDGGTDG
+238 DGNEEEDVDPSKPGFQ
-248 VNITEKWYLDK
+248 ITEKWYLDK
-259 SDDRVKKMFNLK
+259 NDDRVKKAFNLK

-280 QFVYRMKKK
+280 QFVYKMKKK

-403 TATTGKRIVG
+403 TATTGRRVVG
-413 DPDDIKQNFEFTGR
+413 DPDDVKQNFEFTGR
-427 IIIMTNKDLSQLAE
+427 IIIMTNKDLAALSE
-441 NEDTKAIISRAMMVS
+441 SEDTKAIISRAMMVS

-476 EFKQAPRLEDESE
+476 EFPSAPRLDDEAA
-489 DKKEREE
+489 DKKERDE
-496 ILNLI
+496 IMNLI

-517 FQEILINKRKVDNAN
+517 FQEILTNKRKVDKAN
-532 EKRKNPAFASLIG
+532 EKRSNPAFAALIG
-545 TKNKDWKEVALGVLT
+545 SKNKDWKEVALGVLT
-560 KAAMNDFGGDNEDT
+560 KAAMNDFGGVEPSDELLKAEEVL
-574 FEKAEDEELEAA
+574 FEKGECLE
-586 EDLILKGDAT
+586 
-596 DDGVDYEE
+596 DDGVDYTVDEP
-604 SDEEEEM
+604 EEEI
-611 DEVTKAEM
+611 
-619 LLLGD
+619 D
-624 DYGTF
+624 DV
-629 EKAEFSEKQRKKLAK
+629 EKAEEVLFDEDDTDIFKADFSEKERKKLAK

-653 YPIRNA
+653 FPIRNT
-659 SDLSNAIQAFG
+659 SDLKNAIQAVG
-670 RAKNPKATKAWIKKR
+670 RAKDPDKAKAWIKKR
-685 AKELGKEDMLP
+685 AKALGKEDLLP
-696 ETWKANTNDFF
+696 DTWKAEDVLNF
-707 GEDMDLQK
+707 GEEDMDLQK
-715 AQDILGLGSG
+715 AESILFSK
-725 IMG
+725 

>member
-39 ASTDSSG
+39 ATTASSG
-46 GSEEDDDDNGTSG
+46 DSGDDDDNA
-59 GAKKTPSKP
+59 GATKKTPSKT
-68 SSAQIAG
+68 SASQIAG

-87 QLLVW
+87 KLVTW
-92 AQKTSDDNLL
+92 AAQTSDDNLL

-144 TGKTN
+144 TGKGNPKAATT
-149 SKGSN
+149 G
-154 SGFVKFTDADLKNY
+154 D
-168 SVDDKNNAWIKT
+168 
-180 IDGADLVVSKT
+180 
-191 SDGKFLAGKYSHDG
+191 
-205 SEDDEQT
+205 DDEVDVADT
-212 FDSLEEAM
+212 NEEAD
-220 SAYEEK
+220 
-226 VAPTNQTASVDI
+226 VDI

-248 VNITEKWYLDK
+248 IKITEKWYLDK
-259 SDDRVKKMFNLK
+259 NDDRVKKMFNLK

-289 EKDYKNPVEVVQDLN
+289 EKDYKDPVEVVQDLN

-403 TATTGKRIVG
+403 TATTGRRIVG

-427 IIIMTNKDLSQLAE
+427 IIIMTNKDLSQLSE

-476 EFKQAPRLEDESE
+476 EFKQAPRLDDEAD
-489 DKKEREE
+489 DKKERDE

-510 SQFTTRT
+510 AQFTTRT
-517 FQEILINKRKVDNAN
+517 FQEILVNKRKVDNAN
-532 EKRKNPAFASLIG
+532 EKRSNPAFAALIG

-560 KAAMNDFGGDNEDT
+560 KAAMNDFGSSSDDE
-574 FEKAEDEELEAA
+574 FEKAEEIIFNDDFE
-586 EDLILKGDAT
+586 KGDSA
-596 DDGVDYEE
+596 DDGVDYTV
-604 SDEEEEM
+604 DDYDDDEEM
-611 DEVTKAEM
+611 DEVTKAE
-619 LLLGD
+619 LLILGD
-624 DYGTF
+624 EYGTF
-629 EKAEFSEKQRKKLAK
+629 EKADFTEKERKKLAK

-653 YPIRNA
+653 FPIRNT
-659 SDLSNAIQAFG
+659 SDLKNAIQALG
-670 RAKNPKATKAWIKKR
+670 RAKDPEKAKAWIKKR
-685 AKELGKEDMLP
+685 AKALGKEDLLP
-696 ETWKANTNDFF
+696 DTWKADTNDFF

-715 AQDILGLGSG
+715 AQSILGIGSG

>member
-1 MDEIKKARQVGDQH
+1 MDTISKARQVGDMH
-15 PSKPWVWT
+15 PNGKWVWT

-29 FDWRPIKGKK
+29 FDWRPIKGNK
-39 ASTDSSG
+39 ASATSSASG
-46 GSEEDDDDNGTSG
+46 GNGGGDGDGGSG
-59 GAKKTPSKP
+59 KSSSAKTPSKP
-68 SSAQIAG
+68 STAQIAN
-75 AKAKAGKPMDSQ
+75 AKATKTTGKPMDSQ
-87 QLLVW
+87 KLVQW
-92 AQKTSDDNLL
+92 AAQTSDDNLL

-123 SRGFDMT
+123 SRGFDMS

-144 TGKTN
+144 TGKGSG
-149 SKGSN
+149 SK
-154 SGFVKFTDADLKNY
+154 A
-168 SVDDKNNAWIKT
+168 
-180 IDGADLVVSKT
+180 T
-191 SDGKFLAGKYSHDG
+191 SDD
-205 SEDDEQT
+205 EDD
-212 FDSLEEAM
+212 
-220 SAYEEK
+220 
-226 VAPTNQTASVDI
+226 VAPAASSASVDI
-238 DDDSDGGTDG
+238 DDDPDEGGDSG
-248 VNITEKWYLDK
+248 SEITEKWYLDK
-259 SDDRVKKMFNLK
+259 NDDRVKKKFNLK

-280 QFVYRMKKK
+280 QFVYKMKKK
-289 EKDYKNPVEVVQDLN
+289 EKDYKNPVEVIQDLN

-366 GKQLLNILKAH
+366 GKQLLSILKAH

-388 KVLKRADCASVMKKA
+388 KVLRRADCASVMKKA

-413 DPDDIKQNFEFTGR
+413 DPDDVKSNFEFTGR
-427 IIIMTNKDLSQLAE
+427 IIIMTNKDLAALSD

-476 EFKQAPRLEDESE
+476 EFKQAPRLDDEKEDR
-489 DKKEREE
+489 KERDE
-496 ILNLI
+496 ILELI

-545 TKNKDWKEVALGVLT
+545 SKDKDWKEVALGVLT
-560 KAAMNDFGGDNEDT
+560 KAAMNDFGGDTEGSPIDSI
-574 FEKAEDEELEAA
+574 EKAESVIFGEEFEKGYA
-586 EDLILKGDAT
+586 E
-596 DDGVDYEE
+596 DDGVNYEEDYEE
-604 SDEEEEM
+604 E
-611 DEVTKAEM
+611 DEVTKAEE

-624 DYGTF
+624 FNPTAHKTSEELSI
-629 EKAEFSEKQRKKLAK
+629 EKAEQ
-644 KKEAMPDGS
+644 
-653 YPIRNA
+653 
-659 SDLSNAIQAFG
+659 
-670 RAKNPKATKAWIKKR
+670 
-685 AKELGKEDMLP
+685 
-696 ETWKANTNDFF
+696 
-707 GEDMDLQK
+707 
-715 AQDILGLGSG
+715 ILGIGSG
-725 IMG
+725 ILG

>member
-29 FDWRPIKGKK
+29 FDWRPMKGKK
-39 ASTDSSG
+39 ATTASSDDDSG
-46 GSEEDDDDNGTSG
+46 DDDNA
-59 GAKKTPSKP
+59 GATKKTPSKP
-68 SSAQIAG
+68 SAAQVAG
-75 AKAKAGKPMDSQ
+75 AKAKAGKPMNSQ

-110 NAQMRMIAYKQLE
+110 NAQMRKIAYDALE
-123 SRGFDMT
+123 ARGFDMS

-138 GQLMKM
+138 AQLMKM
-144 TGKTN
+144 TGK
-149 SKGSN
+149 GSPKAPTT
-154 SGFVKFTDADLKNY
+154 G
-168 SVDDKNNAWIKT
+168 DD
-180 IDGADLVVSKT
+180 
-191 SDGKFLAGKYSHDG
+191 
-205 SEDDEQT
+205 DDEVDVADT
-212 FDSLEEAM
+212 NEEA
-220 SAYEEK
+220 E
-226 VAPTNQTASVDI
+226 VDI
-238 DDDSDGGTDG
+238 DDDSDGDSDG
-248 VNITEKWYLDK
+248 IKITEKWYLDK
-259 SDDRVKKMFNLK
+259 NDDRVKKMFNLK

-289 EKDYKNPVEVVQDLN
+289 EKDYKDPVEVVQDLN

-403 TATTGKRIVG
+403 TATTGRRIVG

-427 IIIMTNKDLSQLAE
+427 IIIMTNKDLSQLSE

-464 TIEVMESRYQDY
+464 TIQVMESRYQDY
-476 EFKQAPRLEDESE
+476 EFKQAPRLDDEGE
-489 DKKEREE
+489 DKKERDE
-496 ILNLI
+496 ILSLI

-510 SQFTTRT
+510 AQFTTRT
-517 FQEILINKRKVDNAN
+517 FQEILVNKRKVDNAN
-532 EKRKNPAFASLIG
+532 EKRSNPAFAALIG

-560 KAAMNDFGGDNEDT
+560 KAAVNDIERSSEDT
-574 FEKAEDEELEAA
+574 FEKGEDDELEKAEDI
-586 EDLILKGDAT
+586 ILGDEFEKGDSA
-596 DDGVDYEE
+596 DDGVDYTVDDD
-604 SDEEEEM
+604 DEEDM
-611 DEVTKAEM
+611 DEVTKAEL

-624 DYGTF
+624 DYGVF
-629 EKAEFSEKQRKKLAK
+629 EKAEFSEKQRKSLAK

-653 YPIRNA
+653 FPIRNT
-659 SDLSNAIQAFG
+659 SDLKNAIQAVG
-670 RAKNPKATKAWIKKR
+670 RAKDPAKAKAWIKKR
-685 AKELGKEDMLP
+685 AKALGKEDLLP
-696 ETWKANTNDFF
+696 DTWKANTNDFF

-715 AQDILGLGSG
+715 AQSILGIGSG